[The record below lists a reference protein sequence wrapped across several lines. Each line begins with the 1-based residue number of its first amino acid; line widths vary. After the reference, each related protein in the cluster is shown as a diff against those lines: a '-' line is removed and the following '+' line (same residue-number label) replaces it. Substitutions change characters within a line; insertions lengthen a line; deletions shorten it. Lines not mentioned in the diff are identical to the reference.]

1 METTIMQ
8 LLVEWSTVLV
18 DDGELYVTLRIDGK
32 TLMLLLCVTNLD

>member
-18 DDGELYVTLRIDGK
+18 DCGGLCVTIGGEM
-32 TLMLLLCVTNLD
+32 LMQLLCVDNLD